1 MDELAFLSALHR
13 PGTVIDVGAH
23 DGALAIPLARLAGAS
38 VIAFEP
44 LPAAF
49 ARLSAAVHEA
59 GVAVQLRSE
68 ALGAGAGRAVLEVPS
83 VAGVAQEQWASLAKD
98 YATIAA
104 GDARV
109 DAVARTEVAVIAL
122 DSLDLADVTAIKVD
136 AEGFEEEVLRGA
148 AATLARCRPVLSVEI
163 EERHRRGSTARVPA
177 FLAGLGYAGYF
188 HLDGAW
194 LPIAAFDAAR
204 MQGASPSPA
213 SYEVSDPYV
222 LVFFFVPDE
231 RLAEMAALA
240 PFAA

>member
-1 MDELAFLSALHR
+1 MDELVFLSALHR
-13 PGTVIDVGAH
+13 PGTLIDVGAH
-23 DGALAIPLARLAGAS
+23 DGALAIPLARLPGAR

-44 LPAAF
+44 LPVAF
-49 ARLSAAVHEA
+49 ARLSAAVETA
-59 GVAVQLRSE
+59 GVTIQLRPE
-68 ALGAGAGRAVLEVPS
+68 ALGEGPGRAVLEVPS

-98 YATIAA
+98 YAAIAA

-136 AEGFEEEVLRGA
+136 AEGFEEEVLQGA

-163 EERHRRGSTARVPA
+163 EERHRSGSTARVPA
-177 FLAGLGYAGYF
+177 FLAGLGYAGFF
-188 HLDGAW
+188 HLNGVW
-194 LPIAAFDAAR
+194 WPIAAFDAAQ
-204 MQGASPSPA
+204 MQWASPSPA

-222 LVFFFVPDE
+222 FVFFFVPDE
-231 RLAEMAALA
+231 RQAELAALA